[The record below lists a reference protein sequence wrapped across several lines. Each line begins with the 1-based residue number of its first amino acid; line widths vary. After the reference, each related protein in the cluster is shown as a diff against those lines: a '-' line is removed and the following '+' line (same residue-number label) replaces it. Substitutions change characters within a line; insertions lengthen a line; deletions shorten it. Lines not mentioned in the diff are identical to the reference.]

1 MCILLLDLYSNS
13 TKFLLNH
20 FTFTLSIL
28 CSRFYLIIK
37 NGIRIEKTR
46 DEAQAQDA
54 EKTLQNLKSEYI
66 SSTSC
71 VHHAL

>member
-1 MCILLLDLYSNS
+1 VFQVLFN
-13 TKFLLNH
+13 NE
-20 FTFTLSIL
+20 
-28 CSRFYLIIK
+28 
-37 NGIRIEKTR
+37 NGIGIEKTR